1 MLTGGCELLPPHE
14 REAIELQ
21 NRFLQIESKSF
32 DLQTLAGKKCP
43 SHQSRVC
50 PTHAHA
56 LGFLLP
62 SGLGWLA
69 SLLLFGRYAPPFSRA
84 ACFFRHLKQ
93 EYFMTLIQ
101 ELMNQAAVGGLL
113 NSQVVKR
120 FSPAEIRE
128 TIQSLVATEQ
138 LELANALGDAG
149 LSLYPNSDDIL
160 AITSLLAMMNQDW
173 PLAVE
178 LIDELM
184 AIQGANTPPF
194 TYVMLV
200 RALRCNLDPARA
212 LQVARDGLALYPQQV
227 ELLAEKLALDDFSES
242 MMPVSGWQ
250 Q

>member
-1 MLTGGCELLPPHE
+1 
-14 REAIELQ
+14 
-21 NRFLQIESKSF
+21 
-32 DLQTLAGKKCP
+32 
-43 SHQSRVC
+43 
-50 PTHAHA
+50 
-56 LGFLLP
+56 
-62 SGLGWLA
+62 
-69 SLLLFGRYAPPFSRA
+69 
-84 ACFFRHLKQ
+84 
-93 EYFMTLIQ
+93 MTLIQ

-113 NSQVVKR
+113 NAQAIKR

-149 LSLYPNSDDIL
+149 MSLYPNSEDIL
-160 AITSLLAMMNQDW
+160 AITSLLVMMNQDW

-212 LQVARDGLALYPQQV
+212 LQIAREGLALYPQQI
-227 ELLAEKLALDDFSES
+227 ELLAEKLALDDFSDS
-242 MMPVSGWQ
+242 MMPASGVQ

>member
-1 MLTGGCELLPPHE
+1 
-14 REAIELQ
+14 
-21 NRFLQIESKSF
+21 
-32 DLQTLAGKKCP
+32 
-43 SHQSRVC
+43 
-50 PTHAHA
+50 
-56 LGFLLP
+56 
-62 SGLGWLA
+62 
-69 SLLLFGRYAPPFSRA
+69 
-84 ACFFRHLKQ
+84 
-93 EYFMTLIQ
+93 MTLIQ
-101 ELMNQAAVGGLL
+101 ELMNQASVGGLL
-113 NSQVVKR
+113 NAQAIKR

-149 LSLYPNSDDIL
+149 MSLYPNSEDIL

-184 AIQGANTPPF
+184 AIQGQNTPPF

-212 LQVARDGLALYPQQV
+212 LQVAREGLALYPQQI
-227 ELLAEKLALDDFSES
+227 ELLAEKLALDDFSDS
-242 MMPVSGWQ
+242 MMPASGLQ